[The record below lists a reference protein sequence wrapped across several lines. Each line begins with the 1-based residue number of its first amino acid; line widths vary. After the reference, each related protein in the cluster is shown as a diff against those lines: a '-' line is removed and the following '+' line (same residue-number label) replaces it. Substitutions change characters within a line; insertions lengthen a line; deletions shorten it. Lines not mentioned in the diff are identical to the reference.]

1 MQKVA
6 FVLAAGIVT
15 TVFIMCKKVS
25 RPGIVAQL
33 KERTNTPPS
42 IDILDIADEGVFDR
56 LDNGLYIA
64 VLKEVDGD
72 IFDGLCVAIL
82 KNVSDPAE
90 LISFIGPG
98 FKNNLASKVEHF
110 RPNENI
116 TKIREFI
123 MDRQCSTSIIIPGDS
138 LPLAH

>member
-1 MQKVA
+1 MATVT
-6 FVLAAGIVT
+6 VSLAYRSADP
-15 TVFIMCKKVS
+15 CK
-25 RPGIVAQL
+25 I
-33 KERTNTPPS
+33 PS
-42 IDILDIADEGVFDR
+42 FLLLQRKAVG
-56 LDNGLYIA
+56 NGLYIA

-82 KNVSDPAE
+82 KNVSDPE

>member
-1 MQKVA
+1 MQRVA
-6 FVLAAGIVT
+6 FVLATGIVA
-15 TVFIMCKKVS
+15 TVFIMCTKVS
-25 RPGIVAQL
+25 RPGLVAQL
-33 KERTNTPPS
+33 KERTKSPPS
-42 IDILDIADEGVFDR
+42 IDILDIAEEGIFDR

-82 KNVSDPAE
+82 KNVSDPE

-138 LPLAH
+138 LPLSH